1 MTVQVDSLV
10 RALDIVDQTPPRD
23 AALPAFGKAA
33 CCAVALVL
41 DLRGKTGEA
50 MPARL
55 TRNMPNVA
63 RSVAKRIV

>member
-10 RALDIVDQTPPRD
+10 RALDIVDQTPPRCG
-23 AALPAFGKAA
+23 ASRIRQGGMLR
-33 CCAVALVL
+33 VALVL